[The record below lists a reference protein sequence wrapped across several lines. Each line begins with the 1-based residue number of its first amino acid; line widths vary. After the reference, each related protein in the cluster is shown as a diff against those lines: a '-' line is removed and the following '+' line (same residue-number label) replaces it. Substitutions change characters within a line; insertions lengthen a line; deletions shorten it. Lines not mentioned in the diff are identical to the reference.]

1 MSAPE
6 TSPAVIRPAAW
17 LDGKALLQ
25 WLAALLVSGGLL
37 AYLFSANEVDPRELR
52 QIMGEAAPSGLVA
65 FVAVSFVALI
75 LRALRYWVLLERR
88 VGLWPITLVTLV
100 RNLFVDLLPA
110 RTAGA
115 ASYLYLVT
123 ARLGLPLSAGLASFT
138 LSFVL
143 DTLAIAPLLLLALVV
158 VGAGPLPGWVL
169 LTGSLLILVGGGLV
183 LVLLAPG
190 LRLAG
195 RWTDGLPGRLARLG
209 GLLATTA
216 AEVERL
222 KTRRLLGVTLG
233 LSLAL
238 RLAKF
243 GAYYCLL
250 QALLIE
256 RGFPWGSLNF
266 LQVFLTVAGSE
277 LAASLPLPTVA
288 SLGPYEVAGAYGLV
302 FWLGIPKAL
311 AVLAASAFHLLSQV
325 HDYGLGILAL
335 LWIMGPWARR
345 RS

>member
-6 TSPAVIRPAAW
+6 SSPAVMRPAAW

-25 WLAALLVSGGLL
+25 WIAALLVSGGLL
-37 AYLFSANEVDPRELR
+37 AYLFSAHEVDPRELGR
-52 QIMGEAAPSGLVA
+52 IVREATPAGLVA

-88 VGLWPITLVTLV
+88 AGLWPVTLVTLV

-110 RTAGA
+110 RAAGA

-123 ARLGLPLSAGLASFT
+123 ARLGLPLSAGLASFA
-138 LSFVL
+138 LAVVL
-143 DTLAIAPLLLLALVV
+143 DNLAIVPLLLLALLL
-158 VGAGPLPGWVL
+158 VGAGPLPAWAVVA
-169 LTGSLLILVGGGLV
+169 GSLLILLGAAFALA
-183 LVLLAPG
+183 LLAPG

-195 RWTDGLPGRLARLG
+195 RWAHGLPGRLQ
-209 GLLATTA
+209 GLAGLFATTA
-216 AEVERL
+216 VEVERL
-222 KTRRLLGVTLG
+222 KTRRVLGVALG

-250 QALLIE
+250 QALLAG

-266 LQVFLTVAGSE
+266 FQVFLTVAGSE

-288 SLGPYEVAGAYGLV
+288 SLGPYEVAGAYGLA

-345 RS
+345 RA

>member
-1 MSAPE
+1 MSAPG
-6 TSPAVIRPAAW
+6 TSPAVMRPAAW
-17 LDGKALLQ
+17 LDGKVLLQ
-25 WLAALLVSGGLL
+25 WIAALLVSGGLL
-37 AYLFSANEVDPRELR
+37 AYLFSANEVDPRELGR
-52 QIMGEAAPSGLVA
+52 IMREAAPSGLVA
-65 FVAVSFVALI
+65 FILVSSVALI
-75 LRALRYWVLLERR
+75 LRALRYWLLLERR

-110 RTAGA
+110 RAAGA

-123 ARLGLPLSAGLASFT
+123 ARLGLPLSAGLASFA
-138 LSFVL
+138 LAFVL
-143 DTLAIAPLLLLALVV
+143 DTLAIAPLLLLALLV

-169 LTGSLLILVGGGLV
+169 LFGSLLILAGGGVV

-195 RWTDGLPGRLARLG
+195 RWAHGLPGRLAGLG

-222 KTRRLLGVTLG
+222 KVRRLLAVTLG

-250 QALLIE
+250 QAVLLE

-288 SLGPYEVAGAYGLV
+288 SLGPYEVAGAYGLA

-345 RS
+345 RP

>member
-1 MSAPE
+1 VSDHE
-6 TSPAVIRPAAW
+6 TSPALPRSAAW
-17 LDGKALLQ
+17 LDARGLLQ

-37 AYLFSANEVDPRELR
+37 VYLFSAYEVDPRGLGPIVR
-52 QIMGEAAPSGLVA
+52 EAAPAGLVA
-65 FVAVSFVALI
+65 FVGISVIALV

-88 VGLWPITLVTLV
+88 VGLWPITLVTMV

-110 RTAGA
+110 RAAGA

-123 ARLGLPLSAGLASFT
+123 ARLGLPLSAGLASFA
-138 LSFVL
+138 LAFIF
-143 DTLAIAPLLLLALVV
+143 DTLAIAPLLLVALLL
-158 VGAGPLPGWVL
+158 VGAGPLPAWALVA
-169 LTGSLLILVGGGLV
+169 GSLLILAGSAVALALLV
-183 LVLLAPG
+183 PG

-195 RWTDGLPGRLARLG
+195 RWAAILPGRAAGLG
-209 GLLATTA
+209 GLLVKTA
-216 AEVERL
+216 DEVVRL
-222 KTRRLLGVTLG
+222 KTRRIFGTVLG
-233 LSLAL
+233 LSLGL
-238 RLAKF
+238 RLAKY

-250 QALLIE
+250 QALLVE

-288 SLGPYEVAGAYGLV
+288 SLGPYEVAGAYGLA
-302 FWLGIPKAL
+302 FWFGIPNAL
-311 AVLAASAFHLLSQV
+311 AVLAATAFHLLSQV